1 MGGGYAHSFDEE
13 GWQSCHD
20 EHEQSLRNAAAD
32 VAMGSANAGEEDV
45 IMADLEAGVT
55 AAVVEQVG
63 AGAATDLTEVAHH
76 HSQVVHDTRLYNLM
90 RIISDK
96 QDLSF
101 VEKVVLPKEEIV
113 SLCNRLVRNS
123 ARVAGHDRLDL
134 IDFQSLNSSALRTVG
149 FYGHKDVIVEIFSR
163 IGILDRDTIGRM
175 RDRTLQP
182 GLHAA
187 VHEHT
192 LYLLYWHQ
200 GENLS
205 NATRKDISCTFIR
218 YLVELCDIVH
228 ICLNS
233 AGLGDMLPASGRN
246 FPQKQ
251 RMQRLKISV
260 VKASE
265 NDLKIRPGFQANLP
279 RMPRVVT
286 SPCTTTACEEPE
298 QSSSQ
303 FASYRLTE
311 GFHHAA
317 ILVATERPP
326 TSRSRLYS
334 ETFKVQE
341 FPGIVKQWEAE
352 NNLDLRLLEQ
362 KQFLLFLE
370 CSESEAFRE
379 YGILMENLGK
389 RQTDQRNKQ
398 YGLDTLVA
406 EQEERA
412 LEIARRGVSAF
423 LTQYYPWEE
432 ALLSDCMTGFSEDR
446 QASRPSADSASSNT
460 SVGPES
466 GAIVSK
472 PTSLLRLQFVL
483 QCICCTLLSSRF

>member
-1 MGGGYAHSFDEE
+1 MGGGYTCSFDEE
-13 GWQSCHD
+13 GWQSYHD

-32 VAMGSANAGEEDV
+32 VAMGSADAGEEDV
-45 IMADLEAGVT
+45 IIEDPDAGVT

-76 HSQVVHDTRLYNLM
+76 HSQDHSQGVHDTRLYNLM
-90 RIISDK
+90 HIVSDK

-101 VEKVVLPKEEIV
+101 VEKVVLPKEEIF
-113 SLCNRLVRNS
+113 SLCNKLVRNS
-123 ARVAGHDRLDL
+123 ARVAGHDRQDL
-134 IDFQSLNSSALRTVG
+134 IDFESLNSSALRTVG

-163 IGILDRDTIGRM
+163 VGIVDRDIIRSM
-175 RDRTLQP
+175 RDGTLQP

-265 NDLKIRPGFQANLP
+265 NDLKIRAGLQSNLP
-279 RMPRVVT
+279 KIPRVVT

-311 GFHHAA
+311 GLHHAA

-326 TSRSRLYS
+326 TSRPCQYR

-352 NNLDLRLLEQ
+352 NNLDLRSLEQ

-370 CSESEAFRE
+370 CSE
-379 YGILMENLGK
+379 
-389 RQTDQRNKQ
+389 
-398 YGLDTLVA
+398 
-406 EQEERA
+406 
-412 LEIARRGVSAF
+412 
-423 LTQYYPWEE
+423 
-432 ALLSDCMTGFSEDR
+432 
-446 QASRPSADSASSNT
+446 
-460 SVGPES
+460 
-466 GAIVSK
+466 
-472 PTSLLRLQFVL
+472 
-483 QCICCTLLSSRF
+483 